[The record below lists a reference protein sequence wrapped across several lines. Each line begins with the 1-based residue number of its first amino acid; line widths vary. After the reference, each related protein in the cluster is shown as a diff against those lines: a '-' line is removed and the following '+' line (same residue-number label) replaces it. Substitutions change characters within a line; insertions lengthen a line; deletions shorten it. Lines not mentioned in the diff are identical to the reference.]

1 MLIMS
6 DVATTERETREET
19 IEEREYQVHD
29 AVDSIEYDLI
39 DLKENIE
46 ILLDNFGDYME
57 DMTEEEED
65 NFCAD
70 IYEKITFLEEMQE
83 LLAKRPIR

>member
-1 MLIMS
+1 MIVMS

-19 IEEREYQVHD
+19 IEEREYQVQD

-39 DLKENIE
+39 QLEEDID
-46 ILLDNFGDYME
+46 ILLDNYSDYVN
-57 DMTEEEED
+57 DMDEEEED

-70 IYEKITFLEEMQE
+70 IREKVSFLEEVRE
-83 LLAKRPIR
+83 LLRKRPIR

>member
-1 MLIMS
+1 MVVMS
-6 DVATTERETREET
+6 DVATTIGETREET
-19 IEEREYQVHD
+19 LEEREYQVHD

-46 ILLDNFGDYME
+46 ILMDNFGDYIE

-70 IYEKITFLEEMQE
+70 IYEKIVFLEEIQE